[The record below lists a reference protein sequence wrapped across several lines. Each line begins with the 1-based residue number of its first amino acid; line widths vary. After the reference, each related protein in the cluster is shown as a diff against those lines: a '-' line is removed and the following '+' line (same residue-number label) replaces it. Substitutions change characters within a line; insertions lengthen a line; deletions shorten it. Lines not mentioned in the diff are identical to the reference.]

1 VTNRSRFDLIQLRGF
16 DTVRREHVV
25 FRTRDLLEGFSSTR
39 FQDSSCSLEASGR
52 LIGRFCSLVTQA
64 PAISSPRKAPRRVYL
79 LDRVPTLLGNNN
91 NAGYQT
97 EKPVVRR
104 EVETNWR
111 RSRRSGKGGREKEDW
126 RRIQAT
132 SNRITGYRV
141 S

>member
-1 VTNRSRFDLIQLRGF
+1 MTNRSRFDLIRLRGC
-16 DTVRREHVV
+16 DTARGGHVAS
-25 FRTRDLLEGFSSTR
+25 RTRDLSDGFSSSR
-39 FQDSSCSLEASGR
+39 FQDSSCSLEASGH

-79 LDRVPTLLGNNN
+79 LDPAPTLLGNS

-104 EVETNWR
+104 EVERTNWR
-111 RSRRSGKGGREKEDW
+111 RRSGRGRREKQDR

-132 SNRITGYRV
+132 SNRITGYQV